1 MRARKVWEFF
11 DGKTVLEVTSL
22 DPSSQTYTD
31 VDWLIGNH
39 SDELTPWIPVIASR
53 SACKYFVLPCCFHDF
68 YCKFQRARSKDSQY
82 RSYLDY
88 IESIGKTCGFDV
100 EEDVLRIPSTK
111 RVCQIGRSQKYAK
124 EKQNSIEEI
133 SKMLDNAR
141 YKEQNEIRNDCKTT
155 AKKCEGHV
163 ESTDLE
169 SLNAVS
175 SYHHNNAQTGQSQA
189 SSCHHHGSTKP
200 EQPHVTKQFVPR
212 SNTEPVR
219 NCTKLG
225 KGLLDE
231 IVQKVAMELLSR
243 PAKKQEIIEDERE
256 ANKHWRR
263 GGCMELSEVSQLFDQ
278 NILRQLRCEAGG
290 IKTVLRNSHQIFK
303 VQGGRV
309 AIRDWRDDCHCDKKQ
324 PGTQKYSKTK
334 LCWFHDSHPDGCPLA
349 SEQCSFAHGT
359 QELKTPA

>member
-1 MRARKVWEFF
+1 MFVAYICF
-11 DGKTVLEVTSL
+11 D
-22 DPSSQTYTD
+22 
-31 VDWLIGNH
+31 
-39 SDELTPWIPVIASR
+39 R

-88 IESIGKTCGFDV
+88 IESIGETCGFDV

-111 RVCQIGRSQKYAK
+111 RVCQIGRSQKCGK
-124 EKQNSIEEI
+124 TKQSSVEEEI
-133 SKMLDNAR
+133 SRLLDNAR
-141 YKEQNEIRNDCKTT
+141 YKEQNELRNDCKTT
-155 AKKCEGHV
+155 AKMREGQ
-163 ESTDLE
+163 ESTNLE
-169 SLNAVS
+169 SLIAVP
-175 SYHHNNAQTGQSQA
+175 SYHHDSTQTNQSQP

-200 EQPHVTKQFVPR
+200 DQPHLPRQFVPR

-225 KGLLDE
+225 KGLLDQ
-231 IVQKVAMELLSR
+231 IVNKVATELLSR
-243 PAKKQEIIEDERE
+243 PAEKQETIENERE
-256 ANKHWRR
+256 TNKHWRK
-263 GGCMELSEVSQLFDQ
+263 GGFMELSEVSQLFHQ

-309 AIRDWRDDCHCDKKQ
+309 VIRDWRDDSNSKKQGDKKQ
-324 PGTQKYSKTK
+324 PRTQKYWKTK
-334 LCWFHDSHPDGCPLA
+334 LCWFHDNHPDGCPLA